1 MKLYTFILTFCFFS
15 FLSAQSRDEQFPLFR
30 SDIAAAYQGI
40 HLTGLS
46 GHASLIY
53 DGIAGINIGYGYD
66 FLNSYTG
73 SLIFYVNPGPNQFF
87 LFAGYGIFQK
97 REEKVYSIRIRTV
110 HGGAGYE
117 SLISD
122 RIVVGQTVSVVKYL
136 DEKFS
141 IPDLRTK
148 QSFEL
153 NESNYVEIGIHLGYR
168 FSLDGLFGR

>member
-1 MKLYTFILTFCFFS
+1 MVQRIIILSFS
-15 FLSAQSRDEQFPLFR
+15 LLTISYGQSTVGSSPVYR
-30 SDIAAAYQGI
+30 SDVNVTYQGI

-46 GHASLIY
+46 GHATFVY
-53 DGIAGINIGYGYD
+53 DGTAGIDVGYGYD

-73 SLIFYVNPGPNQFF
+73 SLIYYLNNGPNQVSI
-87 LFAGYGIFQK
+87 FAGYGIFQK
-97 REEKVYSIRIRTV
+97 REEKIYGIRIRAI
-110 HGGAGYE
+110 HAGARYE
-117 SLISD
+117 SLFAD
-122 RIVVGQTVSVVKYL
+122 RIIVGQTISVVKYL

-153 NESNYVEIGIHLGYR
+153 HESNYVEIGIHLGYR

>member
-1 MKLYTFILTFCFFS
+1 MKLTLFLLTCCF
-15 FLSAQSRDEQFPLFR
+15 LTIVSAQSRDESIPLFR
-30 SDIAAAYQGI
+30 SDIAAAYKGI
-40 HLTGLS
+40 HLTGIS

-53 DGIAGINIGYGYD
+53 DGMAGISIGYGYD

-73 SLIFYVNPGPNQFF
+73 SVIYYVNRGPGQVF
-87 LFAGYGIFQK
+87 LFAGYGTFQK

-110 HGGAGYE
+110 HGGVGYE
-117 SLISD
+117 SLVSD
-122 RIVVGQTVSVVKYL
+122 RVVVGQTVSAVKYL

-168 FSLDGLFGR
+168 FSLDELFGQ